1 MTRRGRDED
10 DDDDD
15 KEAEDEE
22 VRPRPSFF
30 ISLTSYSKLEPPRSG
45 PTPFVL
51 DGDHTAVAPRH
62 DAGSL
67 MVPRRQRQRNA
78 LTHNLAH

>member
-22 VRPRPSFF
+22 VRLQPSFF
-30 ISLTSYSKLEPPRSG
+30 ILLTSYSKLEPPRSA

-67 MVPRRQRQRNA
+67 MVPRQRQRNA